1 MRIIS
6 GKWKGLRIVA
16 PAQLPVRP
24 TTDMAKES
32 LFNWLGNYLEWENIV
47 ALDLCSGTGN
57 IAFEMLSRGA
67 SHVSAVDKDHRC
79 VNFIAA
85 KAKELKCEKQISIY
99 KTDCIIALERLAKPT
114 EFIFA
119 DPPYD
124 FDGYDVLAAQLF
136 ACKNWIKG
144 GFAVIEHPKEVNFNT
159 LNPVDN
165 RSYGKVCFTL
175 FENR

>member
-85 KAKELKCEKQISIY
+85 KAKELKCEKQMSIMKDHY
-99 KTDCIIALERLAKPT
+99 VSIDSASLKR
-114 EFIFA
+114 
-119 DPPYD
+119 
-124 FDGYDVLAAQLF
+124 
-136 ACKNWIKG
+136 
-144 GFAVIEHPKEVNFNT
+144 
-159 LNPVDN
+159 
-165 RSYGKVCFTL
+165 
-175 FENR
+175 